1 MAHRHRAATG
11 CGDGDEQLS
20 SARDESSRWPV
31 KATRGSG
38 FDSGVPYWPVRYCS
52 WRCTSLHISKSHVIS
67 LELEAA
73 RDEAANRRGNE
84 DDDWLPAGYL
94 MQNDNDELD
103 GVDGVENNEEAAG
116 DGC

>member
-1 MAHRHRAATG
+1 MYCRVYREDATG
-11 CGDGDEQLS
+11 VQL
-20 SARDESSRWPV
+20 RQGE
-31 KATRGSG
+31 G
-38 FDSGVPYWPVRYCS
+38 FRFARYCQRMS
-52 WRCTSLHISKSHVIS
+52 TLRQNAFLEMADNSRTRTPADDDES

-103 GVDGVENNEEAAG
+103 GVDGVEDNEEAAG
-116 DGC
+116 VADMDVIL